1 MASIKGSTAETEA
14 EEGTAGGEGGA
25 HTKMDVEEDED
36 NGTTPVATAMVVEIV
51 VAAAATSDA
60 PTSGGSGD
68 AAGVLVLAS
77 AVLPPRSAALEAI
90 DRALPKLASRLKL
103 YPGLRLAVEQEAA
116 KTEARHSWVRL
127 ALHASRIGAGGSLL
141 QKTTRVGLA

>member
-1 MASIKGSTAETEA
+1 MGGWAEAEMASIKGSTADMEA

-103 YPGLRLAVEQEAA
+103 PVADLEWYEGFVAKGAPEALARLLTLNGCAQ
-116 KTEARHSWVRL
+116 
-127 ALHASRIGAGGSLL
+127 AS
-141 QKTTRVGLA
+141 